1 MGLLA
6 RIKEAFAASSRPQF
20 LGDDGS
26 LVVLHDDYIE
36 RIWGRVAVQAEQSRT
51 PHRDPS
57 EEVGSSQRSETRSLE
72 EASAALSPDGTVLS
86 VVSAEFQWEVPV
98 DPQHANAAAMFVNQ
112 INTAAN
118 GATLSLET
126 YIHRH

>member
-51 PHRDPS
+51 PHAG
-57 EEVGSSQRSETRSLE
+57 EEVGSSQRFETRSLE
-72 EASAALSPDGTVLS
+72 KASAALSPDGTVLS
-86 VVSAEFQWEVPV
+86 VVSPEFQWEVPV
-98 DPQHANAAAMFVNQ
+98 TPQHANAAAMFVNQ

-126 YIHRH
+126 YIHRN